1 MVRAGDHAMTSVLT
15 LWCTTRQCE
24 VATGIWI
31 DAEALIDLAQHTQT
45 LRCTVCGREH
55 ALKDAY
61 LKPAPAPATPF
72 AGMRAQQLPQRRA
85 DAH

>member
-1 MVRAGDHAMTSVLT
+1 MASLLT

-31 DAEALIDLAQHTQT
+31 DAEALVDLALQT
-45 LRCTVCGREH
+45 DNLTCTVCGRPH

-61 LKPAPAPATPF
+61 LKPAPATPMPA
-72 AGMRAQQLPQRRA
+72 ARARHRAHRRA

>member
-1 MVRAGDHAMTSVLT
+1 MASLLT
-15 LWCTTRQCE
+15 FWCTTRQCE

-31 DAEALIDLAQHTQT
+31 DAETLVDLALQT
-45 LRCTVCGREH
+45 DSLTCTVCGRPH

-61 LKPAPAPATPF
+61 LKPASATPMP
-72 AGMRAQQLPQRRA
+72 AAHAVHRSQRRA

>member
-1 MVRAGDHAMTSVLT
+1 MASLLT

-24 VATGIWI
+24 VTTGIWI
-31 DAEALIDLAQHTQT
+31 DAEALVDLALQT
-45 LRCTVCGREH
+45 DSLTCTVCGRPH

-61 LKPAPAPATPF
+61 LKPAPATPMAT
-72 AGMRAQQLPQRRA
+72 ARAVHRSYRRA